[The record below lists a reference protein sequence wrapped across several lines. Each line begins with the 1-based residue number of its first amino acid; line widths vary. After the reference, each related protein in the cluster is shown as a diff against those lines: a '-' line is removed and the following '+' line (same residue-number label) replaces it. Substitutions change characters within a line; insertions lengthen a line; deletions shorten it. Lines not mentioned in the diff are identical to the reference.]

1 MALLTAQGVSLSF
14 GGLKALDNVS
24 VTVGDG
30 DLLGIIGT
38 NGAGKS
44 TLFSAITGHIRP
56 DEGTV
61 RLDGAEIG
69 SLAVHQRV
77 RRGLA
82 RTFQVP
88 REFSHMTVFD
98 NMMTAAPAQAGETL
112 ANLLLRPG
120 QVRREEAEIAGHARE
135 LLGFLNL
142 SRVAG
147 EMAGRLSGGQKKLLE
162 LGRLL
167 MLRPRCILL
176 DEPFAG
182 VNPVLIDEIAGK
194 VAELNARGMTVVII
208 EHNLEALARL
218 ARRFYVMDRGRV
230 IAEGAP
236 DAVLDD
242 PRVREAYMGGVA

>member
-1 MALLTAQGVSLSF
+1 VTILSTRDIDLSF
-14 GGLKALDNVS
+14 GGLKALDRVS
-24 VTVGDG
+24 ITVGQG

-44 TLFSAITGHIRP
+44 TLFSAVTGYIRP
-56 DEGTV
+56 DAGSV
-61 RLDGAEIG
+61 RFDSQEIG
-69 SLAVHQRV
+69 LVSVHQRV
-77 RRGLA
+77 RLGLA

-88 REFSHMTVFD
+88 REFSHMTVLD
-98 NMMTAAPAQAGETL
+98 NMITAAPGQAGEKL
-112 ANLLLRPG
+112 ASLLLHPG
-120 QVRREEAEIAGHARE
+120 RVRREEQEVAERARD
-135 LLGFLNL
+135 LLAFLNL
-142 SRVAG
+142 TRVEG

-167 MLRPRCILL
+167 MLQPRCILL

-182 VNPVLIDEIAGK
+182 VNPVLIGEIAGK
-194 VAELNARGMTVVII
+194 IAELNARGLTVVII

-236 DAVLDD
+236 EAVLDD
-242 PRVREAYMGGVA
+242 ARVREAYMGGVA

>member
-1 MALLTAQGVSLSF
+1 MALLSTQGVTLSF
-14 GGLKALDNVS
+14 GGLRALDDVS
-24 VTVGDG
+24 VSVEQG

-56 DEGTV
+56 DAGSI
-61 RLDGAEIG
+61 RLQGEEIG
-69 SLAVHQRV
+69 ALPVHHRV

-88 REFSHMTVFD
+88 REFGHMTVFD
-98 NMMTAAPAQAGETL
+98 NMMTAAPAQAGERL
-112 ANLLLRPG
+112 ANLLLRPA
-120 QVRREEAEIAGHARE
+120 QVKREEAEIAERARE
-135 LLGFLNL
+135 LLAFLNL
-142 SRVAG
+142 TRVAG

-167 MLRPRCILL
+167 MLQPSCLLL

-182 VNPVLIDEIAGK
+182 VNPVLVGEIAGK

-208 EHNLEALARL
+208 EHNLDELARL

-230 IAEGAP
+230 IAEGTP
-236 DAVLDD
+236 DAVLEDA
-242 PRVREAYMGGVA
+242 RVREAYMGGVA